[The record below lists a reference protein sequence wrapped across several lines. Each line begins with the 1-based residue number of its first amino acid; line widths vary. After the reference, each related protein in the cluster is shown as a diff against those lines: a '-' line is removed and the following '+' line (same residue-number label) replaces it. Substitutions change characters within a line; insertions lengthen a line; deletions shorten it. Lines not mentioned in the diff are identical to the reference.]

1 MNGKKVKLVKKGFKS
16 TAYKNT
22 IDTNFTQLVTPP
34 PPIEET
40 ITVDEFFELYNT
52 LFYEIPP
59 NGDNNSHEFLIKRS
73 SDYIGYTEETEQD
86 IQVLLDEITSLREQL
101 LNTEKELRE
110 VQISKTLE
118 LIDRGE
124 GVSTLT
130 PGAGLTSQPT
140 NVGGNA

>member
-16 TAYKNT
+16 TAYKNA